1 MLLAVDIGN
10 TNIVIAIYD
19 GNDFVETFRIYS
31 DEKKTSD
38 EYMVI
43 LETLIRESGIE
54 RGRIDS
60 AIVSS
65 VVPNLTRSIEKIIK
79 RL

>member
-19 GNDFVETFRIYS
+19 GNDFIETFRIYS

-43 LETLIRESGIE
+43 LETLIRESVFATSLTHI
-54 RGRIDS
+54 IDTQEGLS
-60 AIVSS
+60 
-65 VVPNLTRSIEKIIK
+65 
-79 RL
+79 